1 MLRKIKTIS
10 GTKLRQN
17 FADITQVVANDTA
30 VIITY
35 RGVQKQVIMSLDRY
49 EDLLASSNPKYLAD
63 IKQARLQAKSG
74 QYLKFDEAFDNL

>member
-1 MLRKIKTIS
+1 MS

-17 FADITQVVANDTA
+17 LADITQVVANDTD

-49 EDLLASSNPKYLAD
+49 EDLLASSNPKYL
-63 IKQARLQAKSG
+63 
-74 QYLKFDEAFDNL
+74 